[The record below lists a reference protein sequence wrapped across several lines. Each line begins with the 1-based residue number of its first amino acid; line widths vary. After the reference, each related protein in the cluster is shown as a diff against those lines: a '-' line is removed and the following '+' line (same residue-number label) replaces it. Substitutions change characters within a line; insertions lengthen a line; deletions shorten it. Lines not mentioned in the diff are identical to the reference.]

1 MNPSYDLP
9 FTVYLDGGDE
19 LREALIKVC
28 YAAESMHYQTGHP
41 HESTE
46 IAVAMLKYGIEYL
59 QSFKPAPEIPPPDD
73 EPVPG
78 GAEDTTINPNPA
90 EPKPENA
97 TPEPETEAPK
107 EPEPEPDVPPDVPAD
122 PEYNEYNEYTTPSGN
137 PDPKEV
143 ASPEESA
150 VSSPTR
156 RTRKTDPVE

>member
-46 IAVAMLKYGIEYL
+46 IAVSMLQYGIKYL
-59 QSFKPAPEIPPPDD
+59 QSFKPAPEIPAPDD
-73 EPVPG
+73 EPAPG
-78 GAEDTTINPNPA
+78 SVEGATANPDPA
-90 EPKPENA
+90 EPQPENV
-97 TPEPETEAPK
+97 TPRSEDEPAK
-107 EPEPEPDVPPDVPAD
+107 EPEPEASPNTPAA
-122 PEYNEYNEYTTPSGN
+122 PEYTTPSEN
-137 PDPKEV
+137 PDPEDV
-143 ASPEESA
+143 ASPEESVVNSLA
-150 VSSPTR
+150 R